1 MFKLVER
8 KGECQSSKNDTTAA
22 LESFDTAIKMI
33 KKNATLNKEQRH
45 KFIATIE
52 KKMESLKEEVEHE
65 SNLQHGSNITVRPIK
80 SLTQASIFSLPQL
93 VSSLL
98 DSVAE
103 GQRVQ
108 VSTRRAAKTA

>member
-22 LESFDTAIKMI
+22 LESFETAIKMI

-65 SNLQHGSNITVRPIK
+65 SNLQHGSNITVRPI
-80 SLTQASIFSLPQL
+80 
-93 VSSLL
+93 
-98 DSVAE
+98 
-103 GQRVQ
+103 RVPDT
-108 VSTRRAAKTA
+108 S